1 MPIVLPTTNTN
12 LSAPS
17 LLNTNPM
24 GLDLHQQNLL
34 TQTRNMTDLAD
45 DVGLLQDNLDTLTAT
60 LGLDSTT
67 EHLDMDTLLKTIG
80 TIPATDHDRQT
91 LLALM
96 NTTTMPSLS
105 TPSSAPVNS
114 VLTSSTNP
122 LISTG
127 TDYLGLGLSND
138 NSKVAEV
145 LDDDDDGCDVLN
157 QFLK

>member
-1 MPIVLPTTNTN
+1 
-12 LSAPS
+12 
-17 LLNTNPM
+17 
-24 GLDLHQQNLL
+24 
-34 TQTRNMTDLAD
+34 
-45 DVGLLQDNLDTLTAT
+45 
-60 LGLDSTT
+60 
-67 EHLDMDTLLKTIG
+67 MDTLLKTIG